1 MMTAVGKKLG
11 RTASAATGKQVP
23 SRKGKPKAKPARG
36 TKHSDV
42 FALLR
47 DRIVSHNLSP
57 GSRLREQVLAD
68 EYGVPRAKVREALMA
83 LQERGLVERIPNRG
97 AIVVKLELD
106 QVIEIYQ
113 VREVLEGLTVR
124 LATEKNADPTAWQDL
139 VELFDGPMQAY
150 VEKGDY
156 EAFLEGY
163 ARFRRRILEAAANP
177 VLTAM
182 IDSIYEKTQ
191 ALIRRVIVLPGR
203 AEQGLKEHRAV
214 LAAMRRGNAAEAE
227 RCRRENMRSAR
238 EFILRYKNFIL

>member
-1 MMTAVGKKLG
+1 MVKNSKPVTRAASKKQASTLKAETSKPGK
-11 RTASAATGKQVP
+11 AT
-23 SRKGKPKAKPARG
+23 KPD
-36 TKHSDV
+36 DV

-47 DRIVSHNLSP
+47 DRIVSHDIAP

-68 EYGVPRAKVREALMA
+68 EYGAPRAKVREALMA

-106 QVIEIYQ
+106 QVFEIYQ

-124 LATEKNADPTAWQDL
+124 LATENAVPESWQDL
-139 VELFDGPMQAY
+139 VELFEGPMQQYA
-150 VEKGDY
+150 ENGDF
-156 EAFLEGY
+156 EAFLAGY
-163 ARFRRRILEAAANP
+163 ALFRRRIIEAAANP

-191 ALIRRVIVLPGR
+191 VLIRRVIVLPGR

-214 LAAMRRGNAAEAE
+214 LDAMRRGDAQEAE

-238 EFILRYKNFIL
+238 EFIMRYKNFIL